1 MAIQVSG
8 TEVISN
14 SRVLSNVTG
23 LKTVNST
30 SLLGSG
36 DIAAGA
42 STTYGAV
49 GTYVIG
55 SQFVAPNSDGTTENT
70 TVAGSA
76 LLPGGW
82 GMNEISLSDDAQKSA
97 EVTKGGSAL
106 SGTWRAMGRANHNYV
121 GTGAAT
127 GRWTL
132 FVRTV

>member
-1 MAIQVSG
+1 MAC
-8 TEVISN
+8 
-14 SRVLSNVTG
+14 RR
-23 LKTVNST
+23 
-30 SLLGSG
+30 
-36 DIAAGA
+36 
-42 STTYGAV
+42 
-49 GTYVIG
+49 
-55 SQFVAPNSDGTTENT
+55 FVAPNSAGTTENT

-76 LLPGGW
+76 LLPGGF

-121 GTGAAT
+121 GTGSAT